1 MGRWDVNTPVADVSH
16 DVVHDLAIPLV
27 ALTQVAK
34 DSRANHH
41 LGCDER
47 NERFVGEGKVIQ
59 ILRGIQL
66 HRRQKCK
73 DNLYSELSS

>member
-1 MGRWDVNTPVADVSH
+1 MGRWDVNTSVADVSH
-16 DVVHDLAIPLV
+16 DVGHDLAISLV
-27 ALTQVAK
+27 ALTQIAK
-34 DSRANHH
+34 NGRANHH

-47 NERFVGEGKVIQ
+47 HKRFVGEGQVIQ

-73 DNLYSELSS
+73 DNLYSELRG